1 MSLQTAMTDSEYA
14 SLVTKTKAII
24 DGLPQRSVLNEKVI
38 DWWIKE
44 TIKREGERVLWH
56 ARRAGG
62 IGGSEAGEFL
72 LHAIGKSQAYQSLE
86 DIWKSKMLL
95 TIPQRPNIHMRRG
108 TAMEYLARMVYLN
121 ITGHNS
127 ILNTPEI
134 QNGFSK
140 PHPDFPHIVGNPD
153 EVVQTKGLRV
163 ITDFKVRSNL
173 DMEAGVSLINGA
185 QLHWYGIL
193 HEGAFGKL
201 PDGYGLAELDIPN
214 DMIDDLMANPPKD
227 WSAIAREIAAINRPG
242 FGMKI
247 SHFKHNPKMATFL
260 KTLTK
265 DFWDRHVL
273 TGIPFEAPKAER
285 PQTLTSE
292 DAQTIKRAQNE
303 FLMFKLAEYVAKM
316 KAEAARETLSG
327 ISEKYELEKWPFE
340 VDGLSSGFTTRFNA
354 DAAAS
359 RLIQKGVDRADLQK
373 PSSKPDVDAMIQ
385 TLEAHGLLADTHYVS
400 EWDTRKLKAALKE
413 HDIPVKEFESKNFR
427 IGLTTKKADLPVRE
441 ALEEKM
447 ISHISGFM
455 KSVAEERPEPTQAT
469 PELELDDLDDDSLS
483 MKLA

>member
-1 MSLQTAMTDSEYA
+1 MSRQTAMTDDEYA

-24 DGLPQRSVLNEKVI
+24 DRLPQRSVLNEKVI

-44 TIKREGERVLWH
+44 TIKREGDRVLWH

-72 LHAIGKSQAYQSLE
+72 LHATGKPQAYQTLE
-86 DIWKSKMLL
+86 DIWKAKMLL
-95 TIPQRPNIHMRRG
+95 TIPQRPTIHMRRG
-108 TAMEYLARMVYLN
+108 TAMEDLAQLVYLK

-153 EVVQTKGLRV
+153 EVVQTNGLRV

-185 QLHWYGIL
+185 QLHWYGTL
-193 HEGAFGKL
+193 HEGVLGKL

-214 DMIDDLMANPPKD
+214 EMIDDLMANPPKD
-227 WSAIAREIAAINRPG
+227 WSAVAREIAAINRPG

-265 DFWDRHVL
+265 DFWERHVL
-273 TGIPFEAPKAER
+273 TGVPFKTPKPER

-292 DAQTIKRAQNE
+292 DAQAINHAQNE
-303 FLMFKLAEYVAKM
+303 FLMFKLAESVAKA
-316 KAEAARETLSG
+316 KAETSRDALAG
-327 ISEKYELEKWPFE
+327 ISEKYELDKWPFE
-340 VDGLSSGFTTRFNA
+340 ADGLSSGFTNRFNA
-354 DAAAS
+354 EAAAS
-359 RLIQKGVDRADLQK
+359 RLIQKGVDRKEIQK
-373 PSSKPDVDAMIQ
+373 PSSKPNVEAMIQ
-385 TLEAHGLLADTHYVS
+385 TLEAHGLLSETHYVS

-413 HDIPVKEFESKNFR
+413 HEIPVKEFESKSFR
-427 IGLTTKKADLPVRE
+427 IGLTTKKADLPIRE

-447 ISHISGFM
+447 ASHISEFM
-455 KSVAEERPEPTQAT
+455 KSDDEENPEPIEGTS
-469 PELELDDLDDDSLS
+469 EFELDDLDDSSLS
-483 MKLA
+483 INLA